1 MAEKCC
7 FPEAVFNGKN
17 TCGGI
22 PLVFPQFGPGKLA
35 NHGFA
40 RTSKWDVHD
49 LKGDVLTL
57 VLEDNAE
64 TRKIWG
70 GNQFQLLYEIE
81 LTATSLRTKFV
92 VTNKGNSPLTS
103 KPLLHTYYKFRY
115 FGNRSK

>member
-1 MAEKCC
+1 MAEKCFC
-7 FPEAVFNGKN
+7 FLGKLFSMAKKF
-17 TCGGI
+17 CGGI

-64 TRKIWG
+64 TRKIWVAI
-70 GNQFQLLYEIE
+70 NF
-81 LTATSLRTKFV
+81 S
-92 VTNKGNSPLTS
+92 
-103 KPLLHTYYKFRY
+103 YYTR
-115 FGNRSK
+115 